1 MPDLHQHD
9 GRYTWSSF
17 LGQQE
22 AINVGQFSQQC
33 RRDWHPA
40 RAVFIEDVKSK
51 SIHSLPTFGE
61 VNNPRWPPLFPQI
74 SSSLMRRT
82 SNSSSSQVSSY
93 RANPQPQH
101 DLISGQDAPAQQN
114 GRSGPRP
121 AQTAGGSVC
130 ASSHE
135 SFKENMAPPD
145 AEHYETQRKQIEE
158 LKAELAT
165 ERFKSNSSVQETEM
179 KLLQYQNDVRDAQR
193 KADEDFKQRQAAEAE
208 YHRLQRQV
216 ESVQIES
223 GESKENWSREKLA
236 LEKKAR
242 DAEGEARLLREQL
255 DELSAAKDESERI
268 NQKRYTDIQ
277 SQLKSQTQSI
287 DEIEKDSQA
296 RETLLH
302 QTQEQLAAKD
312 KLVGELEADVLRLK
326 AQTGDA
332 DTIAVIKRELAEQV
346 AHIRSLEAKTSKQH
360 SELTHLRQIHKAV
373 EVVEEE
379 KRSLQRKLEVA
390 SSIEAEL
397 AEAKIQRKRLEDE
410 RLAWSSYLQDA
421 SQNDGIMEF
430 DSPEAVARAL
440 VEERYNSASLLE
452 KLGEVQPQIAER
464 DEIIKSLENEKLSM
478 AGEVERLKTAA
489 VPVSADKARARS
501 ERQLSLAVKEVE
513 YLRAQLKTFDA
524 EDETFEPEKVDHDRK
539 ERVSQ
544 LEHLV
549 DQYKTEIQNLRAE
562 LSSVE
567 VSATQK
573 TPEPRVGNKRK
584 STEDPEAEQIGEL
597 NRKRRQLADD
607 LSKAQAELQVL
618 QKDKSVLQSRL
629 QAAEVQNKTRVL
641 SLRSNPTSD
650 WEAIKMRDITALKE
664 ENKHL
669 LAKLQ
674 GANRNSSIPV
684 IPTTQLAA
692 AKREVEEAL
701 REKASAEKK
710 VLRLKQVWA
719 AKSNEFKEAIFST
732 LGWKVTFIP
741 NGKMRVES
749 VFYESQTEE
758 NENSIVFDGERG
770 TMKVSGGP
778 QSPFAKKI
786 NNQIQFWVREKG
798 CIPGFLAALTLE
810 FCDEQTR
817 TAST

>member
-1 MPDLHQHD
+1 MTADTP
-9 GRYTWSSF
+9 GRVSS
-17 LGQQE
+17 
-22 AINVGQFSQQC
+22 ARK
-33 RRDWHPA
+33 RRSMSGNLRSSAGGTGIP
-40 RAVFIEDVKSK
+40 RA
-51 SIHSLPTFGE
+51 
-61 VNNPRWPPLFPQI
+61 Q
-74 SSSLMRRT
+74 SSLRVSR
-82 SNSSSSQVSSY
+82 VSSY
-93 RANPQPQH
+93 RANTQPQY
-101 DLISGQDAPAQQN
+101 DLVSGEDAPNHQN
-114 GRSGPRP
+114 SRNGPRQ
-121 AQTAGGSVC
+121 AQTAAGSAR

-165 ERFKSNSSVQETEM
+165 ERFKSNTSVQETEM

-208 YHRLQRQV
+208 YHRLQRQI
-216 ESVQIES
+216 ESVQTES
-223 GESKENWSREKLA
+223 TEYKESWSREKLA

-242 DAEGEARLLREQL
+242 DAEDEARLLREQL
-255 DELSAAKDESERI
+255 EELSAAKDESERI
-268 NQKRYTDIQ
+268 NQKRYMDIQ
-277 SQLKSQTQSI
+277 SQLTSQNQSI

-296 RETLLH
+296 REALLQ

-312 KLVGELEADVLRLK
+312 KLVGDLEADVLRLK

-360 SELTHLRQIHKAV
+360 AELSHLRQIHKAV

-379 KRSLQRKLEVA
+379 KRSLQRKLEA
-390 SSIEAEL
+390 ALSLEAEL

-421 SQNDGIMEF
+421 SENDGIMEF

-440 VEERYNSASLLE
+440 VQERYNSASLLE

-464 DEIIKSLENEKLSM
+464 DEIIRSLENDKLGLADEIEKLQ
-478 AGEVERLKTAA
+478 TAA
-489 VPVSADKARARS
+489 VPLSADKARARS
-501 ERQLSLAVKEVE
+501 ERQLSLVTKEVE
-513 YLRAQLKTFDA
+513 HLRAQLKTFDA
-524 EDETFEPEKVDHDRK
+524 EDETFEPEKVDHDRA
-539 ERVSQ
+539 ERISQ
-544 LEHLV
+544 LERLL
-549 DQYKTEIQNLRAE
+549 DQYKSEIQNLHAE

-567 VSATQK
+567 ASASQK

-607 LSKAQAELQVL
+607 LSKAQSELQVL
-618 QKDKSVLQSRL
+618 QKDKLVLKSRL
-629 QAAEVQNKTRVL
+629 RAAEAQNKTRVL

-664 ENKHL
+664 ENKQL

-674 GANRNSSIPV
+674 GVSRNSSIPV
-684 IPTTQLAA
+684 IPATQLAA

-749 VFYESQTEE
+749 VFYQSQTEE

-786 NNQIQFWVREKG
+786 QDQIQFWVREKG

-810 FCDEQTR
+810 FCENANDEPPKNGG
-817 TAST
+817 S

>member
-1 MPDLHQHD
+1 MSGNL
-9 GRYTWSSF
+9 RSS
-17 LGQQE
+17 G
-22 AINVGQFSQQC
+22 AGTGI
-33 RRDWHPA
+33 P
-40 RAVFIEDVKSK
+40 RA
-51 SIHSLPTFGE
+51 
-61 VNNPRWPPLFPQI
+61 Q
-74 SSSLMRRT
+74 SSLRVSR
-82 SNSSSSQVSSY
+82 VSSY
-93 RANPQPQH
+93 RANTQPQY
-101 DLISGQDAPAQQN
+101 DLVTGEDAPNHQSSRA
-114 GRSGPRP
+114 RPRP
-121 AQTAGGSVC
+121 GQTAGGSVR

-145 AEHYETQRKQIEE
+145 AEHYETQRKHIEE

-165 ERFKSNSSVQETEM
+165 ERFKSNTSVQETEM

-208 YHRLQRQV
+208 YHRLQRQI
-216 ESVQIES
+216 ESVQSETT
-223 GESKENWSREKLA
+223 ESKETWSREKQA

-242 DAEGEARLLREQL
+242 DSEDEARLLREQL
-255 DELSAAKDESERI
+255 EELSAAKDESERI
-268 NQKRYTDIQ
+268 YQKRYTDIQ
-277 SQLKSQTQSI
+277 SQLTSQSQSI

-296 RETLLH
+296 REALL
-302 QTQEQLAAKD
+302 QQAQEQLAAKD
-312 KLVGELEADVLRLK
+312 KLVGNLEADVLRLK

-360 SELTHLRQIHKAV
+360 AELTHLRQIHKAV

-379 KRSLQRKLEVA
+379 KRSLQRKLDVA
-390 SSIEAEL
+390 LSLEAEL

-430 DSPEAVARAL
+430 DSPEDVARAL
-440 VEERYNSASLLE
+440 VQERYNSASLLE

-464 DEIIKSLENEKLSM
+464 DEIIRSLENEKLDL
-478 AGEVERLKTAA
+478 AREVEKLKTTA

-501 ERQLSLAVKEVE
+501 ERQLSLATKEVE

-539 ERVSQ
+539 ERISQ

-549 DQYKTEIQNLRAE
+549 DQYKSEIQNLRAE
-562 LSSVE
+562 LSSID
-567 VSATQK
+567 VSASQQ
-573 TPEPRVGNKRK
+573 TPEPRAGNKRK

-607 LSKAQAELQVL
+607 LSKAQSELQVL

-629 QAAEVQNKTRVL
+629 RAAEAQNKTRVL

-664 ENKHL
+664 ENKQL

-674 GANRNSSIPV
+674 GASRNSSIPV
-684 IPTTQLAA
+684 IPATQLAA

-701 REKASAEKK
+701 KEKASAEKK

-749 VFYESQTEE
+749 IYYQSQTEE

-778 QSPFAKKI
+778 QSPFAIKI
-786 NNQIQFWVREKG
+786 QDQIQFWVRERG

-810 FCDEQTR
+810 FCENASNEQPKNGT
-817 TAST
+817 S